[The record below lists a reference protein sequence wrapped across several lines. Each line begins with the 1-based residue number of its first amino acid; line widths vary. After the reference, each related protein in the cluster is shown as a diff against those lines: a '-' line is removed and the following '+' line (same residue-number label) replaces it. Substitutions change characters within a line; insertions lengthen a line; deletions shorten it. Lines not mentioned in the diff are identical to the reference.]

1 MAWICGYQTSFTRRP
16 PNGGLISKPHC
27 NDINNEWHLIS
38 KWPHVSPLTK
48 KSRSPNVCS
57 RDDVWRT
64 QKAFLGRP
72 LTCSLESLATCPGG
86 MRGAKGGTIPRASNH
101 HGVAEWLRGCWKV
114 PTVSQVLSFKCST
127 FPSERPLVPTWGRQ
141 TFFLLRAPSN
151 LVTPLEVA
159 TKFTPLIGKAKRT
172 QSVLTA

>member
-1 MAWICGYQTSFTRRP
+1 MAWICGYQTSFIRRP

-38 KWPHVSPLTK
+38 MWPHVSPLTK

-72 LTCSLESLATCPGG
+72 LTWSLESLATCPGG
-86 MRGAKGGTIPRASNH
+86 NEGGQGGHYSPRVESSWGRGMTA
-101 HGVAEWLRGCWKV
+101 GVPESPNSA
-114 PTVSQVLSFKCST
+114 TST
-127 FPSERPLVPTWGRQ
+127 FFKMQYISFRKTSGSNMGAPN
-141 TFFLLRAPSN
+141 FLLA
-151 LVTPLEVA
+151 A
-159 TKFTPLIGKAKRT
+159 GAI
-172 QSVLTA
+172 